1 MPEPQGPSPTNP
13 ILEANPAALD
23 ELFSRDPLDLSD
35 RDLET
40 MVSELRRMRETWDS
54 GKPAAKTGPKAP
66 KAPKPPVPT
75 LADLGLLPK
84 K

>member
-1 MPEPQGPSPTNP
+1 MPELPQQPAVNP
-13 ILEANPAALD
+13 LSEARVDSID

-35 RDLET
+35 RDLEA

-75 LADLGLLPK
+75 LADLGFLPK